1 MVSGDFFVGT
11 VVGSVEMPISTLSL
25 VANTA
30 SSTADKEA
38 NGECRIGTDRSI
50 CGRSVDPVTGISD
63 DLVLSRRGRRRRTTS
78 AIAQKTS
85 GDLQVASRR

>member
-30 SSTADKEA
+30 SLSADREA
-38 NGECRIGTDRSI
+38 SRQCRIGKDRSI
-50 CGRSVDPVTGISD
+50 LWFAFTALWVPTIGGPAPSRSC
-63 DLVLSRRGRRRRTTS
+63 RRTLAAWMRNS
-78 AIAQKTS
+78 S
-85 GDLQVASRR
+85 VSRSW